1 MNNEKIHWISAIYS
15 YQELKL
21 SDIAIAQNKSARI
34 DLSFFQTNKK
44 TGKEET
50 GNFHDYLSFSLEK
63 SKFSMRIGYC

>member
-15 YQELKL
+15 YHELKL

-44 TGKEET
+44 NRKRR
-50 GNFHDYLSFSLEK
+50 NW
-63 SKFSMRIGYC
+63 KFS

>member
-44 TGKEET
+44 KG
-50 GNFHDYLSFSLEK
+50 LE
-63 SKFSMRIGYC
+63 SK